1 MQENTIYSPVYLLL
15 MRLGLLIIFLSFS
28 IFTFSEN
35 TVQAY
40 EPLDVERVVAD
51 LDTIKMEMDST
62 FFYITATYDVLK
74 ETVKLYGLKKTIQM
88 NSDLFIPFVVFCALF
103 FWAKKNRN

>member
-1 MQENTIYSPVYLLL
+1 MKFGFLLL
-15 MRLGLLIIFLSFS
+15 LLSISFL
-28 IFTFSEN
+28 TFSEN

-62 FFYITATYDVLK
+62 FYYIS
-74 ETVKLYGLKKTIQM
+74 ETCKILLEEVELLGLKKTIQM
-88 NSDLFIPFVVFCALF
+88 NSGIF
-103 FWAKKNRN
+103 FPYVIVAVLYILWLLKRKK